1 MTVPGR
7 SRSITTRA
15 GPSVGAADGPV
26 EPLAREPG
34 VVAVSA
40 ETRPVARVGAGSVM
54 DAPGADLCGR
64 GGAGR
69 CGVEIRADGR
79 AGRRGAG
86 GPVGPLCPT
95 GCSRPAGCR
104 CQAVGRARR
113 TSDQEIAGRVPTR
126 RPPSRRTVSLAC
138 GVTVSGASFVLAAG
152 G

>member
-1 MTVPGR
+1 MVVPGR

-15 GPSVGAADGPV
+15 GPSVRAADGPV

-40 ETRPVARVGAGSVM
+40 ETRPVASVGAGSVM
-54 DAPGADLCGR
+54 SAPEAEGY
-64 GGAGR
+64 GR
-69 CGVEIRADGR
+69 CGGIRADGR

-86 GPVGPLCPT
+86 GPAGPRGPAR
-95 GCSRPAGCR
+95 GRRPAGGPG
-104 CQAVGRARR
+104 QAVGRARR

-138 GVTVSGASFVLAAG
+138 GATVSGASFVLAA
-152 G
+152 